1 MQRSGRIYPRC
12 QCGHSKSVHG
22 DDGCR
27 WCDYPKM
34 GTTCTKYT
42 LPRPKA
48 RKPIKPKTGKPKRF
62 AGRRNEEY
70 AAWIRTQ
77 PCIMTSLVCMGKV
90 QSCHVKSRAAGGDD
104 EGNCVSMCAVH
115 HHAQH
120 SMGIK
125 TFQREYGIDLKR
137 VATELWAEYEH
148 LRERKEGR

>member
-1 MQRSGRIYPRC
+1 
-12 QCGHSKSVHG
+12 
-22 DDGCR
+22 
-27 WCDYPKM
+27 
-34 GTTCTKYT
+34 
-42 LPRPKA
+42 
-48 RKPIKPKTGKPKRF
+48 
-62 AGRRNEEY
+62 
-70 AAWIRTQ
+70 
-77 PCIMTSLVCMGKV
+77 MGKV